1 MPEPSLTG
9 LERDDQVEQAMRE
22 GTRKPGGRL
31 TSRRATVHATISSDL
46 LDNPPPGSPRA
57 CAGAVCAG
65 GGGGVR
71 LSTKGDYGV
80 RALIELAL
88 HEGEGPVQRA
98 VIAARRQIPE
108 SYLDHLLAQLRR
120 DGFVRST
127 RGPSGGHELARPAS
141 EIRLLDVLESL
152 EGSLAP
158 LGCLEDG
165 EAHSEQHVVCGQ
177 RWVWQEIYDA
187 MRVRLA
193 AVTLAELLERD
204 RTRKGRIAPS
214 YSI

>member
-1 MPEPSLTG
+1 MGE
-9 LERDDQVEQAMRE
+9 A
-22 GTRKPGGRL
+22 
-31 TSRRATVHATISSDL
+31 
-46 LDNPPPGSPRA
+46 
-57 CAGAVCAG
+57 
-65 GGGGVR
+65 VR

-88 HEGEGPVQRA
+88 HEGEGPVQRTG
-98 VIAARRQIPE
+98 IAARRQIPE

-127 RGPSGGHELARPAS
+127 RGPGGGHELAQPAS

-158 LGCLEDG
+158 LACLEDG
-165 EAHSEQHVVCGQ
+165 EVHSEQHVICGQ
-177 RWVWQEIYDA
+177 QWVWSEIYDA
-187 MRVRLA
+187 MRARLA
-193 AVTLAELLERD
+193 SVTLAELLARD
-204 RTRKGRIAPS
+204 SARRDRIAPS